1 MNSQMVPYQS
11 RMNDQ
16 KTILL
21 VEDIE
26 DEVDD
31 ATDESRANTQ
41 QEPAVGAVV
50 SMNNTDVEQEL
61 TRRK

>member
-1 MNSQMVPYQS
+1 
-11 RMNDQ
+11 MNDQ

-61 TRRK
+61 TGRK